1 MELLVARDPI
11 IPLSHACD
19 VLGMPRG
26 TARRRL
32 APRRHGPRLPR
43 PPSPRRLT
51 PEGRQQGLD
60 TLHSERLED
69 QTPRQVDA
77 ELVDD
82 DLLDLLRTAVA
93 NAPRMT
99 EARAVKRAR
108 DIAQDMGLQKLPTD
122 FESLPKF
129 PAVLEALATEL
140 VEAAA

>member
-1 MELLVARDPI
+1 MSPPACSWNRFFTAAATCSSYFAAPTDTF
-11 IPLSHACD
+11 IP
-19 VLGMPRG
+19 
-26 TARRRL
+26 
-32 APRRHGPRLPR
+32 
-43 PPSPRRLT
+43 
-51 PEGRQQGLD
+51 
-60 TLHSERLED
+60 
-69 QTPRQVDA
+69 
-77 ELVDD
+77 
-82 DLLDLLRTAVA
+82 LRTAVA